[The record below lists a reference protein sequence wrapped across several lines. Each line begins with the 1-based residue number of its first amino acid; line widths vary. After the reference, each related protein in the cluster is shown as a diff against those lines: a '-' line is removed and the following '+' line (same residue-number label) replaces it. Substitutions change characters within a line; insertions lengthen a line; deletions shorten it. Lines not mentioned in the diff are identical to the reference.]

1 MIELR
6 RAWIL
11 FKNNLPFQYRSKAI
25 LWIIAYGILLTFLTT
40 WNIEQGMVN
49 LATFTVGELG
59 EERIYALQDAFYDY
73 VFVLYIPV
81 ILFYIRTQVLGP
93 IAQSYTVSNSL
104 WLRLAPTKPIS
115 LALHRSFIV
124 IGGTF
129 FLTVTCFFWASLFSL
144 WHNIPLR
151 LLFQSIYSL
160 TGYTLLTGGI
170 IIIFKGRPTQ
180 SLEMRQA
187 YVWMVILV
195 PFILYFFK
203 DIGSRNFGSFYPF
216 VAPYLKHVIGKTTLH
231 GTTAAAI
238 LGLLLMSLNV
248 AYTGIR
254 FPNTSNQLT

>member
-11 FKNNLPFQYRSKAI
+11 FKNNLRCQYRSKAI
-25 LWIIAYGILLTFLTT
+25 LWILVYGILLTFFTT
-40 WNIEQGMVN
+40 WNEELGMVK
-49 LATFTVGELG
+49 LATFPVGELG
-59 EERIYALQDAFYDY
+59 EERLYALQDAFYDY

-104 WLRLAPTKPIS
+104 WLRLAPTKPVS
-115 LALHRSFIV
+115 LALYRSLIV

-129 FLTVTCFFWASLFSL
+129 FLAVTCFLWASLFSI

-151 LLFQSIYSL
+151 LLFQSVYSL

-170 IIIFKGRPTQ
+170 IILFKGKPTQ

-187 YVWMVILV
+187 HVWVVISI

-203 DIGSRNFGSFYPF
+203 DIGSRNFGSIYPF
-216 VAPYLKHVIGKTTLH
+216 AAPYFKHVIGETTLH

-238 LGLLLMSLNV
+238 LGLILMSLNV

-254 FPNTSNQLT
+254 FSNTSNQVT